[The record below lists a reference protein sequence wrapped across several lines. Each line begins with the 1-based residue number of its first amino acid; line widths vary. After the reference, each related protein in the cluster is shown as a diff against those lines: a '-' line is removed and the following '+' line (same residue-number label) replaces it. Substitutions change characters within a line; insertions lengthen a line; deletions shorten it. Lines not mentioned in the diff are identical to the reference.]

1 MMVSKYKQLK
11 QHIQSKIL
19 DGSFR
24 PHQKILSEYEYV
36 KNFEVSRHTVRQA
49 IGELVSEGWL
59 YREHGVGT
67 FCADRSKFSS
77 PSTRKNVAIIT
88 TYISDYIFPYIIRG
102 AERYLSD
109 KGYNVILMS
118 TNNDF
123 DKEKQALENIL
134 TQQVDGLIIE
144 PTRSAQANPN
154 LNYYLNLENAG
165 IPYVMMNAYYEELEP
180 LSLTLNDQEA
190 GFRNAEHLIQLGH
203 RRIIGLFKTDD
214 MQGVQRMKGFLKA
227 HRHYGC
233 PVDPSL
239 LITYSTD
246 EKYSKAAQSVEQI
259 LRDQTDGPTGLV
271 TYNDELLL
279 QLLDVLRDKNLQVPE
294 DISVVSFD
302 DSHFT
307 QISEVK
313 FSSIVHPK
321 ERMGEDAAKYVTTL
335 IEQPGAALSSI
346 VYEPHFVDRHS
357 TRSLQFTPALE
368 TE

>member
-1 MMVSKYKQLK
+1 MVSKYKQLK

-19 DGSFR
+19 EGSFR

-36 KNFEVSRHTVRQA
+36 KAFEVSRHTVRQA

-77 PSTRKNVAIIT
+77 PSSRKNIAIIT

-109 KGYNVILMS
+109 KGYNFILMS

-123 DKEKQALENIL
+123 EKEKQALENVL

-203 RRIIGLFKTDD
+203 KKIIGLFKNDD

-227 HRHYGC
+227 HRHYGW

-246 EKYSKAAQSVEQI
+246 EKFSKPVEAVEQI
-259 LRDQTDGPTGLV
+259 LTTQTEGPTALIS
-271 TYNDELLL
+271 YNDELLL
-279 QLLDVLRDKNLQVPE
+279 QLLDVLRRRNLQVPR
-294 DISVVSFD
+294 DLSVVSFD
-302 DSHFT
+302 DSHFA

-335 IEQPGAALSSI
+335 VEQPGAMLSSI
-346 VYEPHFVDRHS
+346 VYEPHFIDRHS
-357 TRSLQFTPALE
+357 TRSLHPAAIIE
-368 TE
+368 KD

>member
-1 MMVSKYKQLK
+1 MVSKYKLLK

-24 PHQKILSEYEYV
+24 PHQKIMSEYEYV
-36 KNFEVSRHTVRQA
+36 KTFEVSRHTVRQA

-77 PSTRKNVAIIT
+77 PSARKNVAIIT

-190 GFRNAEHLIQLGH
+190 GFRNTEHLIQLGH
-203 RRIIGLFKTDD
+203 RRIIGLFKNDD

-246 EKYSKAAQSVEQI
+246 EKFSKPAQAIEQI
-259 LRDQTDGPTGLV
+259 LTSQTDRPTGIV
-271 TYNDELLL
+271 SYNDELLL
-279 QLLDVLRDKNLQVPE
+279 QLLDVLRYKKLKVPK

-302 DSHFT
+302 DSHFA

-335 IEQPGAALSSI
+335 IEKPNANLSSI
-346 VYEPHFVDRHS
+346 VYDSDLINRFS
-357 TRSLQFTPALE
+357 TRSLESKLAME
-368 TE
+368 KE